1 MPRRTLSARFFE
13 LTLLVK
19 RPYHDS
25 VFRRA
30 AILLM
35 LVVPA
40 FAANMMVSY
49 GAAALLA
56 PDQFG
61 IFYVANTISNVLFS
75 GSLVLNMVFTRY
87 LVAIE
92 LQQEQRAVSSGLGRL
107 ERAVIGWGAL
117 GAAAAFVTLWAIGR
131 RVGMQSTVIILLVI
145 LDVYTAY
152 VADLWRILLQSL
164 RRTVALGLYTLVWML
179 LRLVLCMLGVL
190 AFRTVWGGFLGIV
203 ASAMVVSSGLHV
215 WAARQR
221 RGPHMEAPPVPSLWA
236 MSPVLIAYAL
246 TIAVSNLDV
255 LLSYFLLDGA
265 DLGAYS
271 ASSVFPK
278 AIIVVIMP
286 LLQMLFP
293 IAIGTHLSGRQS
305 HMILAKSGLVI
316 IAVTLCGTIATWV
329 LSDVLCGGTWGIKHC
344 ETATLDILLWSVAP
358 LVLLRAV
365 VLLQLARGAD
375 WLAVSLAVPVIGYLY
390 IAWRMHPDYLV
401 LAKTFTIFSFAALVF
416 LGIVHAGADFI
427 GTRRAAA

>member
-1 MPRRTLSARFFE
+1 MTRRTL
-13 LTLLVK
+13 TTQLLGLRRLIN

-25 VFRRA
+25 VIRRA

-87 LVAIE
+87 LVAIA
-92 LQQEQRAVSSGLGRL
+92 LQQEQRAVSFGLGRL
-107 ERAVIGWGAL
+107 ERVVIGWGAL
-117 GAAAAFVTLWAIGR
+117 GAAAGFVTLWAIGR
-131 RVGMQSTVIILLVI
+131 RVGMQSNLILLLVI

-152 VADLWRILLQSL
+152 VADLGRILLQSL

-190 AFRTVWGGFLGIV
+190 AFHTVWGGFLGIV
-203 ASAMVVSSGLHV
+203 ASAMLVSSALHI

-221 RGPHMEAPPVPSLWA
+221 REERMEVPPVPSLWA
-236 MSPVLIAYAL
+236 ISPVLIAYGL

-265 DLGAYS
+265 DLGTYS

-293 IAIGTHLSGRQS
+293 IAIGTHLSGQQS
-305 HMILAKSGLVI
+305 HMILAKSGVVI
-316 IAVTLCGTIATWV
+316 IAVTLCGTIATWM
-329 LSDVLCGGTWGIKHC
+329 LSGLLCGGTWGIKHC
-344 ETATLDILLWSVAP
+344 EAQTLDVLLWSVAP

-365 VLLQLARGAD
+365 VLLQFARGAD
-375 WLAVSLAVPVIGYLY
+375 WLAASLAVPMIGYLY
-390 IAWRMHPDYLV
+390 VAWQVHPDYPA
-401 LAKTFTIFSFAALVF
+401 LARTFTIFSFAALVF

-427 GTRRAAA
+427 GARRAAA